1 MVYLVSL
8 VVHDPDANV
17 TYEAVESVHHSHI
30 SAMQAQVD
38 ALVEYSDDDSVVD
51 VKVTPYVLH

>member
-8 VVHDPDANV
+8 VIYDPDANV
-17 TYEAVESVHHSHI
+17 TYEAVESVHRSHI